1 SEIYS
6 DIFHSPETLKANM
19 RKWRGNSSYQTPWK
33 LKRKF
38 AIEGYFFKKI
48 RESRFLTT
56 DPAKAHLFFIPV
68 SCHKMRGKN
77 HEMEIRI
84 KFMCLLCLGL
94 ELLLQTRLPLSRTML
109 SLILK
114 YPYLNRTQGADH
126 FFVTCYDIGVRATE
140 GFHNL
145 WKNSIRVL
153 CSRHKGVSLPQIIP
167 PFLLYAGGNDFED
180 RTSLALWTGYSN
192 YSKLKDLLAQ
202 FWQND
207 ERQILSNQRYKRRIQ
222 LKRVKTKF
230 YRSKF
235 CICPGGSLGN
245 FAQIVDSIHCGCVP
259 VIISD
264 FHDLP
269 FNDILDWNKL
279 SMIIREDDV
288 HRLNLILK
296 GIISKGKFINSHKN
310 TFKAQKQ
317 FEWNTPPIKY
327 GTTFHMVVYELWL
340 RRYFLKYR
348 LSENHTSDIA
358 LHWT

>member
-1 SEIYS
+1 
-6 DIFHSPETLKANM
+6 
-19 RKWRGNSSYQTPWK
+19 
-33 LKRKF
+33 
-38 AIEGYFFKKI
+38 
-48 RESRFLTT
+48 
-56 DPAKAHLFFIPV
+56 
-68 SCHKMRGKN
+68 
-77 HEMEIRI
+77 
-84 KFMCLLCLGL
+84 
-94 ELLLQTRLPLSRTML
+94 
-109 SLILK
+109 LILK

-180 RTSLALWTGYSN
+180 
-192 YSKLKDLLAQ
+192 
-202 FWQND
+202 
-207 ERQILSNQRYKRRIQ
+207 
-222 LKRVKTKF
+222 
-230 YRSKF
+230 RSKF

-348 LSENHTSDIA
+348 LS
-358 LHWT
+358 

>member
-1 SEIYS
+1 
-6 DIFHSPETLKANM
+6 M

-68 SCHKMRGKN
+68 SCHKMRGK
-77 HEMEIRI
+77 
-84 KFMCLLCLGL
+84 
-94 ELLLQTRLPLSRTML
+94 LLLQTRLPLSRTML

-207 ERQILSNQRYKRRIQ
+207 ERQILS
-222 LKRVKTKF
+222 
-230 YRSKF
+230 KF

-348 LSENHTSDIA
+348 LS
-358 LHWT
+358 

>member
-1 SEIYS
+1 
-6 DIFHSPETLKANM
+6 M

-68 SCHKMRGKN
+68 SCHKMRG
-77 HEMEIRI
+77 
-84 KFMCLLCLGL
+84 
-94 ELLLQTRLPLSRTML
+94 
-109 SLILK
+109 K

-180 RTSLALWTGYSN
+180 
-192 YSKLKDLLAQ
+192 
-202 FWQND
+202 
-207 ERQILSNQRYKRRIQ
+207 
-222 LKRVKTKF
+222 
-230 YRSKF
+230 RSKF

-348 LSENHTSDIA
+348 LS
-358 LHWT
+358 